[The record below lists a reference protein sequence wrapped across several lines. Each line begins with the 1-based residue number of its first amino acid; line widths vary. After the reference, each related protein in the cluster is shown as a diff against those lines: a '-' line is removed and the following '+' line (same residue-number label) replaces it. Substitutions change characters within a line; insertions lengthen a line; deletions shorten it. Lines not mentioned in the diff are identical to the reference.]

1 MPDSRADRPGDESAV
16 HTFGS
21 GAELPRSLALDIT
34 FVASCLIVEDL
45 DHAACSAYLR
55 RLTDSG
61 TVLFFTDLTEL
72 QLHDVARALRSGKS
86 IDEPATARSAPRGRL
101 ELVPPAPEDLFDRWR
116 TLLASTEAMYC
127 ELPEVI
133 EGMWSI
139 MTEHDVD
146 AARAAS
152 VSLVHA
158 TQADGLLT
166 TDEAYGRFDS
176 TALSLFVPDRRAG
189 AFRCERSPRSSR

>member
-1 MPDSRADRPGDESAV
+1 
-16 HTFGS
+16 
-21 GAELPRSLALDIT
+21 
-34 FVASCLIVEDL
+34 
-45 DHAACSAYLR
+45 
-55 RLTDSG
+55 
-61 TVLFFTDLTEL
+61 
-72 QLHDVARALRSGKS
+72 
-86 IDEPATARSAPRGRL
+86 
-101 ELVPPAPEDLFDRWR
+101 
-116 TLLASTEAMYC
+116 MYC

-166 TDEAYGRFDS
+166 TDEAYGRLDS

-189 AFRCERSPRSSR
+189 AFRRERSPRSSR

>member
-1 MPDSRADRPGDESAV
+1 MRDSNDDRTVAEFGV
-16 HTFGS
+16 HSFDS
-21 GAELPRSLALDIT
+21 GTELPKSLALDIT
-34 FVASCLIVEDL
+34 FVASCLTAGDV
-45 DHAACSAYLR
+45 DHIACSEYLR

-72 QLHDVARALRSGKS
+72 QLHDVARSTRS
-86 IDEPATARSAPRGRL
+86 ELTRRATGGARSAPRQRMT
-101 ELVPPAPEDLFDRWR
+101 LVPRHRDDVFDRWR

-133 EGMWSI
+133 EGLWRLMI
-139 MTEHDVD
+139 EHEVD

-158 TQADGLLT
+158 TQAGGLLT
-166 TDEAYGRFDS
+166 TDTTYGRFDAS
-176 TALSLFVPDRRAG
+176 TVSLFVPERLTDALRRQ
-189 AFRCERSPRSSR
+189 RSR